1 MNAPRLNDQ
10 AVENGVLK
18 RVSPSQIKTFRSC
31 PRKWWYEKVAKAPA
45 PRWSAATNLG
55 TNIHTELENYYLHG
69 HEPQHP
75 LIQPGRH
82 LLPERHEQIAVEIQL
97 ADPWLYAGAVLVTGF
112 IDLVLPH
119 TDPLQIVDWK
129 STSNI
134 LKYGKTRSELA
145 TDVQMAIYAK
155 WAQHKYD
162 VDEVT
167 VAHVQFQT
175 KGDPLARRVEWEHTV
190 DTVKPLWLSI
200 ESDVAEMSRC
210 ASLKTP
216 EEVTPNLGACNDYG
230 GCPYRGICPA
240 TKTGARNM
248 SLLEK
253 LKAKTAPA
261 ATPEVKPEPPIE
273 HTVIPPDAALEEP
286 VATVAPTNPDVVESN
301 IKALEADEA
310 RIMRVQPTKAK
321 ENVGKTHFVGDD
333 CPGGHA
339 DVALAATP
347 EATPAPEQKRRPGR
361 PKMTPEEK
369 AAKAAAKSQTSA
381 AEPAYTDGHGKPAP
395 APIPVGPPKDEPKP
409 QNTTPGKVGLTLY
422 INCRPDHS
430 CQSLAQFT
438 AECAAEVAKTCDV
451 PDVRLC
457 GGELGYNKW
466 KGALAALAASKA
478 PHGEFWTLTG
488 EVEDAI
494 ISGLVPLASVVRGV
508 R

>member
-69 HEPQHP
+69 YEPQHP

-134 LKYGKTRSELA
+134 LKYGKTRSELS

-167 VAHVQFQT
+167 VAHIQFQT

-216 EEVTPNLGACNDYG
+216 EEVTPNLAACNDYG

-273 HTVIPPDAALEEP
+273 HTVTPPDAALEEP
-286 VATVAPTNPDVVESN
+286 VATVAPANPDAALLARISD
-301 IKALEADEA
+301 ALEEKPEVD
-310 RIMRVQPTKAK
+310 
-321 ENVGKTHFVGDD
+321 
-333 CPGGHA
+333 
-339 DVALAATP
+339 TP
-347 EATPAPEQKRRPGR
+347 APAPEQKRKPGR
-361 PKMTPEEK
+361 PKMTDEQK
-369 AAKAAAKSQTSA
+369 AAKAAAKNQTPA
-381 AEPAYTDGHGKPAP
+381 VEPSYTDGHGKPAP
-395 APIPVGPPKDEPKP
+395 APIPVAPPKDEPKP

-494 ISGLVPLASVVRGV
+494 ISGLVPLASVVVRGV